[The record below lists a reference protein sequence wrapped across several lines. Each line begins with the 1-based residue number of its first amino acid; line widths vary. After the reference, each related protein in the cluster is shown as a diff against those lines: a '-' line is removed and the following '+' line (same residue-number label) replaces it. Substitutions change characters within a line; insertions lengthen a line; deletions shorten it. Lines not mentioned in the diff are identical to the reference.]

1 MRWVGHVACEGDK
14 ISSCRVLVGKHC
26 RKETCWTC
34 MKGAWVIRTK
44 YKWLVFNF
52 FEWRE
57 GMLQQIS
64 QKIIP
69 AGSSIITV
77 NLFVFRNF
85 SRLQWCF

>member
-1 MRWVGHVACEGDK
+1 MWLVRGGRQIYVGFWWEA
-14 ISSCRVLVGKHC
+14 C
-26 RKETCWTC
+26 RKETCWTR

-44 YKWLVFNF
+44 YKWWIFNF
-52 FEWRE
+52 SDWQE
-57 GMLQQIS
+57 GILQQIS

-85 SRLQWCF
+85 SRLQ

>member
-1 MRWVGHVACEGDK
+1 
-14 ISSCRVLVGKHC
+14 
-26 RKETCWTC
+26 
-34 MKGAWVIRTK
+34 MKGAWVIRTE

-52 FEWRE
+52 FDWRE
-57 GMLQQIS
+57 GTLQQIS

-85 SRLQWCF
+85 PRLQ